1 VVIGLTGLASSFG
14 ALVLARRR
22 EFGMLRHLGMT
33 RREIGLMLATE
44 GFVLSA
50 IGLCVGLVLGFVIS
64 LILIEVVNRQSFHWG
79 MDLHLPWLPLALLAF
94 TLLALS
100 TLTALAS
107 ARRAMSVDA
116 VRAVKDDW

>member
-1 VVIGLTGLASSFG
+1 
-14 ALVLARRR
+14 
-22 EFGMLRHLGMT
+22 
-33 RREIGLMLATE
+33 
-44 GFVLSA
+44 VLSA